1 MKFSLEEIAL
11 HVDGTVL
18 GDSSIQISEV
28 AEIQNARVGSITFLS
43 NQMYYKYLN
52 TTEASAIFVSDE
64 KLVQNRDCILVDNPQ
79 LAIAKTLTM
88 FFPREV
94 HSQDIHSSSNIDSSA
109 KIGKNVTIQAGVV
122 IENEVEIGDDVF
134 IGQNSKIG
142 SDCRIYQNVVIYHS
156 TIIGDRSITHGSV
169 VLGCDGFGFVPG
181 ENQHF
186 KIPQTGRVVLG
197 EDVEIGANSVIDR
210 ATIGET
216 TIDKMTKID
225 NLVHIGHNVQIG
237 KACLITAQVGI
248 AGSTKLGDNSQMG
261 GQAGVVPH
269 VEIGPNSI
277 IAAKSGVTK
286 SLIGNQMYGGYPA
299 RPIRDQHKR
308 DAVHREVSLLKK
320 KVKQLIQGSERN

>member
-1 MKFSLEEIAL
+1 L
-11 HVDGTVL
+11 HVDGAVL

-43 NQMYYKYLN
+43 NQMYNKYLN
-52 TTEASAIFVSDE
+52 TTKASAIFVSNKE
-64 KLVQNRDCILVDNPQ
+64 LIQNRNGILVENPQ

-88 FFPREV
+88 FFPEEV
-94 HSQDIHSSSNIDSSA
+94 HSEDVHPSSNIDSSA

-122 IENEVEIGDDVF
+122 IENGVKIGDNVFIGANVF
-134 IGQNSKIG
+134 IGQNSEIG
-142 SDCRIYQNVVIYHS
+142 SDCKIYQNVVIYNS
-156 TIIGDRSITHGSV
+156 IIIGDRSIIHGSA

-181 ENQHF
+181 KNQHF

-216 TIDKMTKID
+216 IIGKMTKID

-248 AGSTKLGDNSQMG
+248 AGSTKVGDNSQMG

-269 VEIGPNSI
+269 VEIGPNAI

-308 DAVHREVSLLKK
+308 DAVYREVSLLKK
-320 KVKQLIQGSERN
+320 KVQQLIQSSEKN